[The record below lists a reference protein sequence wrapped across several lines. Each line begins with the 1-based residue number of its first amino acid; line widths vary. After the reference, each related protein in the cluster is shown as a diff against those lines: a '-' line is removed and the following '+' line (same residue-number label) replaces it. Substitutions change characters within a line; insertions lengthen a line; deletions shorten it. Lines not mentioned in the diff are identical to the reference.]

1 MKATLL
7 VFLLCGSALAD
18 FAAGERAMKNGDHV
32 AALKEFLPL
41 AEEGD
46 AGAQVYVGFLYG
58 HGQGILHDYNQAAR
72 WLRLAAEQGR
82 TDAQLRL
89 GIIYEKGSEGFA
101 QDDKEAVK
109 WYRVAAE
116 QGNAEAQYSIGYLYS
131 MGLGV
136 PQDYV
141 EAHMWLN
148 LGGVNG
154 DATSIGT
161 RDFVARK
168 MTPGQIELSAELGN
182 GSRRR
187 PGKST
192 LAPRHCAVLSLALEA

>member
-18 FAAGERAMKNGDHV
+18 FAGERAMKNGDHV

-89 GIIYEKGSEGFA
+89 GIRYEKGSEGFA

-109 WYRVAAE
+109 WYRMAAEQGNAMAQWYIGSAYEKGDILGLAQDYKEAAKWYRMAAE

-141 EAHMWLN
+141 EAHMWLIW
-148 LGGVNG
+148 
-154 DATSIGT
+154 A
-161 RDFVARK
+161 A
-168 MTPGQIELSAELGN
+168 
-182 GSRRR
+182 
-187 PGKST
+187 
-192 LAPRHCAVLSLALEA
+192 